1 MSAEEN
7 RITIISTGGTI
18 EKTYDPNH
26 GNLRNQ
32 ENVLDLMLERLELPG
47 VAIQRVT
54 LMNKDSLDMTGEDHK
69 IIVKAVMDAASG
81 ADSILV
87 VHGTDRLVE
96 TGNYLLAEFG
106 DQLDVPV
113 ILTGAMRPFELRRSD
128 SMQNLTEALLA
139 GQLLQ
144 PGIYCVMHNRVLRF
158 PGVKKD
164 RQSMTFVQD
173 ADS

>member
-1 MSAEEN
+1 MSAEAN

-18 EKTYDPNH
+18 EKTYDSNH
-26 GNLRNQ
+26 GHLRNQ

-47 VAIQRVT
+47 VEIQCVT
-54 LMNKDSLDMTGEDHK
+54 LMNKDSLDMTEEDHRV
-69 IIVKAVMDAASG
+69 IVKAVMDAAPE
-81 ADSILV
+81 ADSIIV

-96 TGNYLLAEFG
+96 TGNHLLAEFG
-106 DQLDVPV
+106 DQPDVPV

-139 GQLLQ
+139 GQLLG

-164 RQSMTFVQD
+164 RESMTFVQD